1 MGPKT
6 QDPQVGSYG
15 ETLKWDPQVGP
26 SGGTLRWDPRWD
38 LSVRR
43 TSSHLQLFFKM
54 GVLKHLAIFTGK
66 HLRWNLLLINEASTQ
81 VFSCEYCDIFK
92 SSFLYRTT
100 LVAASGDVSK
110 IVKSAGMKINCL
122 NPASVN
128 GCNA

>member
-1 MGPKT
+1 MGPRALGW
-6 QDPQVGSYG
+6 DPRPRI
-15 ETLKWDPQVGP
+15 LKWDPMVGP
-26 SGGTLRWDPRWD
+26 YGGTLGWD

-81 VFSCEYCDIFK
+81 VFSCEYCEIFK

>member
-1 MGPKT
+1 M
-6 QDPQVGSYG
+6 
-15 ETLKWDPQVGP
+15 
-26 SGGTLRWDPRWD
+26 
-38 LSVRR
+38 RR

-54 GVLKHLAIFTGK
+54 AVLKHLAIFTGK

-81 VFSCEYCDIFK
+81 VFSCEYCEIFK